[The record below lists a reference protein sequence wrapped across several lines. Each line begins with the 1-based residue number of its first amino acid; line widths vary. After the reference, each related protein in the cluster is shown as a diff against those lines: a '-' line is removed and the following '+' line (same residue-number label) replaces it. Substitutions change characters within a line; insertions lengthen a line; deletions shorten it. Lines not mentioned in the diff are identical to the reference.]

1 MYNNDIS
8 NALGYYMV
16 DMPTDEMLQGLPA
29 LQRGQLRQLGL
40 LEGKKPSP
48 FLTKNILI

>member
-1 MYNNDIS
+1 MQD
-8 NALGYYMV
+8 A
-16 DMPTDEMLQGLPA
+16 PTDELLRGLPA
-29 LQRGQLRQLGL
+29 LQRAQLGQLGL